1 MTAGQ
6 IALNIAIVI
15 GSVLALWFGAD
26 FFVASAARIARKMGM
41 SELVIGLTIVA
52 MGTSAP
58 EFAVTALAAWHGTA
72 SIPVG
77 NVVGSNIF
85 NLGFILGTVAIIHT
99 IRTDKAVIFPGRQHP
114 DWLNAA
120 VAALHVGWST
130 GSLGGHRHVPL
141 PARLP
146 RLSHVPARI

>member
-6 IALNIAIVI
+6 IALNIAIVL
-15 GSVLALWFGAD
+15 GSILALWIGAD

-72 SIPVG
+72 SIPIG
-77 NVVGSNIF
+77 NVAAIYARENGQGMAFEVGEQ
-85 NLGFILGTVAIIHT
+85 VEA
-99 IRTDKAVIFPGRQHP
+99 
-114 DWLNAA
+114 
-120 VAALHVGWST
+120 
-130 GSLGGHRHVPL
+130 
-141 PARLP
+141 PA
-146 RLSHVPARI
+146 VPAGEGAPESPEPPPPDTPPRSHLTRVK